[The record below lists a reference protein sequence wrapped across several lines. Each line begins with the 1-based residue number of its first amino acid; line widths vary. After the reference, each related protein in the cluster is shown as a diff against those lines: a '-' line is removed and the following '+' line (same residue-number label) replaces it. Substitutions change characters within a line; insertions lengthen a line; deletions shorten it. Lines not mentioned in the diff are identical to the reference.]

1 MKYLYFY
8 IENDK
13 KNDAVKYGMKLS
25 EHANKIIHLNNNKKG
40 LICYLTPEDS
50 PFFGDKNFTC
60 LKINTTNLNNIYIY
74 NKIFEDTEDL
84 EKYFVKSN
92 DYILG
97 SFEEP
102 VALICS
108 TILPENISFYNDII
122 DTPILIENS
131 KEFYYQRAIQEM
143 LDTEE
148 FTSYELYQMLLI
160 LGKQKNIFTVSDIT
174 DKIKIYKSNL
184 NGKTYTKKSNF

>member
-1 MKYLYFY
+1 MSYLYFY
-8 IENDK
+8 IENEK

-25 EHANKIIHLNNNKKG
+25 EHANKIIHLSNNKKG
-40 LICYLTPEDS
+40 LICYLTPGDS

-60 LKINTTNLNNIYIY
+60 LKINAKNLNVFVY
-74 NKIFEDTEDL
+74 NKIFEDTDKLED
-84 EKYFVKSN
+84 YFVKFE

-108 TILPENISFYNDII
+108 TILPENILIYNEII
-122 DTPILIENS
+122 DTPTIIENS
-131 KEFYYQRAIQEM
+131 KEFYYERAIQEM
-143 LDTEE
+143 LSTEA

-160 LGKQKNIFTVSDIT
+160 LGKQKNIFEVSDVT
-174 DKIKIYKSNL
+174 EKIKIYKSNL
-184 NGKTYTKKSNF
+184 NEKTYTKKSNF